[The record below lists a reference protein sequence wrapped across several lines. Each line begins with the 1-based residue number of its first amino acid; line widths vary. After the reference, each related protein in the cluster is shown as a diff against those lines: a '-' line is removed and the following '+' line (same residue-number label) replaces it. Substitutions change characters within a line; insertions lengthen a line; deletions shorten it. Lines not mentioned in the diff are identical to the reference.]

1 MPGAQDRWDQLAEP
15 HVRSQEPL
23 SQFDP
28 PRIADRP
35 ERGTL
40 ADLRQRLERLPA
52 GHPSSPYNDDL
63 SRKPPVARLKD
74 LELPLQGSERE
85 TNGTTRQPEHDP
97 GQSAP
102 AFQPGSPASNNGSVG
117 ANHAEAGFATDG
129 QSGTAGWSSA
139 TDWSTS
145 TDWTPAAD
153 GSSSPADPSR
163 GPTDTGSAG
172 ADLSSD
178 YAAGSSGP
186 ADRISTT
193 TDLSSIIARLR
204 ASDRVSADDPHDRDR
219 ELGASEPPGTD
230 DGLGT
235 DDGIGASH
243 QPGTADRLR
252 ARDRPGAD
260 GGIGGDSGL
269 GSDDGI
275 GSGDRPGADQAIG
288 ADDGLSATG
297 RVGPRGWGGADRLSA
312 GDDAAVSANG
322 ASATD
327 WTIAA
332 DEVGAEPGPGDAHWS
347 STDDLSNTAEW
358 SRNADWTSARDWDGT
373 PREWDRSSGERDGS
387 ASHDSAARATWLE
400 PAPVT
405 DAGRRAATARRD
417 HLADEPRTGLD
428 GSWEWNGRY
437 LTPDECQIADEAL
450 NRIRTAEGRN
460 VFGSYGHSGLTP
472 AMRRLEAQ
480 LERGQLLP
488 DTESSALKPADLFK
502 QRLADLIQRHP
513 DKPAD
518 ELSYEVHDGIRYVYI
533 FEAEHYADATLQ
545 VHSRLKGQGFELEVR
560 RNSWRNPEYK
570 GINTRWRDPAHD
582 IVFEVQFHTPQSWD
596 ARQRADASF
605 QKITDAATMPAER
618 GRLRALQAE
627 ASAAIPIPPRC
638 TAIPDYRKEA
648 L

>member
-1 MPGAQDRWDQLAEP
+1 
-15 HVRSQEPL
+15 V
-23 SQFDP
+23 
-28 PRIADRP
+28 
-35 ERGTL
+35 
-40 ADLRQRLERLPA
+40 
-52 GHPSSPYNDDL
+52 
-63 SRKPPVARLKD
+63 
-74 LELPLQGSERE
+74 
-85 TNGTTRQPEHDP
+85 
-97 GQSAP
+97 
-102 AFQPGSPASNNGSVG
+102 
-117 ANHAEAGFATDG
+117 
-129 QSGTAGWSSA
+129 
-139 TDWSTS
+139 
-145 TDWTPAAD
+145 AAD
-153 GSSSPADPSR
+153 
-163 GPTDTGSAG
+163 AG
-172 ADLSSD
+172 
-178 YAAGSSGP
+178 
-186 ADRISTT
+186 
-193 TDLSSIIARLR
+193 
-204 ASDRVSADDPHDRDR
+204 
-219 ELGASEPPGTD
+219 
-230 DGLGT
+230 
-235 DDGIGASH
+235 
-243 QPGTADRLR
+243 
-252 ARDRPGAD
+252 
-260 GGIGGDSGL
+260 
-269 GSDDGI
+269 
-275 GSGDRPGADQAIG
+275 
-288 ADDGLSATG
+288 
-297 RVGPRGWGGADRLSA
+297 
-312 GDDAAVSANG
+312 VSANG
-322 ASATD
+322 ASTTD

-332 DEVGAEPGPGDAHWS
+332 AERGAEHGPGAAHWS
-347 STDDLSNTAEW
+347 NTDDLSNTAEW
-358 SRNADWTSARDWDGT
+358 NRNADWTSARDWDST
-373 PREWDRSSGERDGS
+373 PREWDGSSGERAGS
-387 ASHDSAARATWLE
+387 ASRGSTTRATWLE

-405 DAGRRAATARRD
+405 DPGRRAATARRD

-513 DKPAD
+513 DKPAE

-560 RNSWRNPEYK
+560 TNSWRNPEYK

-596 ARQRADASF
+596 ARQQADASH

-618 GRLRALQAE
+618 GRLRALRAE